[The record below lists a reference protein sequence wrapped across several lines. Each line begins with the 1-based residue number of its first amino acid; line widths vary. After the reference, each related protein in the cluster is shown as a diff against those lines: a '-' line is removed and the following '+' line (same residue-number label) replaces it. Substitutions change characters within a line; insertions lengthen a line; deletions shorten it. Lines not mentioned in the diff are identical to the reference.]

1 MPHGVMESTGMD
13 YFFNGVNSS
22 VVIKNSTNFQT
33 QNEIT
38 LSAWI
43 KPCLSQ
49 MDYIIGKAPAYVLR
63 LTPAGQ
69 VVFLWQQGGSWKISQ
84 SLSDAVQNDTWTHVA
99 AVYNG
104 TNMVIYVNGKV
115 SGYPLAISG
124 PMDLTNRTLQIGYD
138 SWFLNSSFN
147 GVIDD
152 VRIYNRSLN
161 AHEVNS
167 LYLNSNPTRSTS
179 LIITIS

>member
-1 MPHGVMESTGMD
+1 MVIGHFDESSGSAINDSGISGSNGTMTGASWCD
-13 YFFNGVNSS
+13 GKYGDGSLFNGVNSS

-63 LTPAGQ
+63 LMPAGQ
-69 VVFLWQQGGSWKISQ
+69 VVFLLGNKVVHGKSANLYLMLFK
-84 SLSDAVQNDTWTHVA
+84 TTHGHMLLQFTMA
-99 AVYNG
+99 QIWL
-104 TNMVIYVNGKV
+104 IYVNGKV

-138 SWFLNSSFN
+138 SWFL
-147 GVIDD
+147 
-152 VRIYNRSLN
+152 
-161 AHEVNS
+161 E
-167 LYLNSNPTRSTS
+167 
-179 LIITIS
+179 